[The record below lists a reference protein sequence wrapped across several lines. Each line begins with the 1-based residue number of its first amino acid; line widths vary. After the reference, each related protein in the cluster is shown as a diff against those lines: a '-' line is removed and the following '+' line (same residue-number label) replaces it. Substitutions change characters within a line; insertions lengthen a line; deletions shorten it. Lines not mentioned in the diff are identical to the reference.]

1 MYFNLHPRAIPRTVF
16 WRAAPTRRTMGASAT
31 EAPSVERAPP
41 AGAGA
46 ATARRRT
53 NDIASRRNAALELG
67 KPELAA
73 VLGSMT
79 SARQAAEQLLQEALG
94 GATTTVVVR
103 RSMPR

>member
-1 MYFNLHPRAIPRTVF
+1 MSELP
-16 WRAAPTRRTMGASAT
+16 
-31 EAPSVERAPP
+31 PP